1 VAAGVLE
8 ALAGVVTA
16 GIICGAGVV
25 LAFTELEDV
34 TALAAGAGVLVVL
47 VLEEGGLLE
56 DVDLLEVD
64 GFTLDV
70 DFTLEDDL
78 ALDND
83 FTLDEECVD
92 EVGCDEVDE

>member
-1 VAAGVLE
+1 VAAGVLG
-8 ALAGVVTA
+8 ALADVVTA

-47 VLEEGGLLE
+47 VLE

-64 GFTLDV
+64 GFTLEDDFTLDD

-78 ALDND
+78 TLDDD
-83 FTLDEECVD
+83 FTLD